1 VRRALR
7 IALGG
12 LLGLLLLTLLG
23 VALVLGS
30 SAGSR
35 WALARVPGLQVDDF
49 RGRLG
54 GEWRAGQLRWQ
65 QDDKRVEVHAP
76 WFAWSPGCLLRLTLC
91 IGRLQAERVV
101 LVVPAGADDS
111 AEPFSLP
118 TLKLPLTVQL
128 GEVRIGS
135 LQLNGAEQL
144 QGLQLAAHWRAD
156 GLRIDSLRL
165 QRGELALEL
174 QGTLQ
179 PSGNWPLRAEGKAML
194 PAPERQ
200 AWHLALQVDGEL
212 LRSLQLTAD
221 SSGYL
226 SGRLSGEVQ
235 PLAENLP
242 ARAHLTADGFKASG
256 ELPDTLR
263 LDRVELSA
271 AGDLAAGYRLSGSAE
286 LPGDGGPLAL
296 ALHGVV
302 TAEGA
307 EIAELSLSAAPAQR
321 LQLSGQLEW
330 REAFSLD
337 SRMDWQDFPWRR
349 LYPSAAEPPVLL
361 RTLTGELAYRGGHYL
376 GHFAAELEG
385 PAGAF
390 SLKSPLSGDL
400 QQLFLPELQLRAG
413 QGRADGQLSLGFAD
427 GLRWDANL
435 QLSDL
440 DPAYWRAELS
450 GQLGGPLRSR
460 GELKNQQL
468 SLSADIDLVGRLR
481 GQPAQFQA
489 QAAAA
494 GEQWTLSRLELRL
507 GDNRIHASGE
517 SNQRLGG
524 QLRLA
529 LPRLGQLWP
538 NLQGQ
543 LDGTLELAGTRQAP
557 QGRLDLQGQRLA
569 FADRRLQRLQL
580 DARLDSAQR
589 ARIEL
594 EAVGIALGET
604 ELGRLNASGQGDRRQ
619 QQLQVKLDG
628 PRLQTTLALAGN
640 LDQGVWRGR
649 LSRGEVRSGGQH
661 WRLQQPAK
669 LERLANGQL
678 NLGAHCWVSG
688 PASLCGEEQR
698 LLPEPR
704 LRLRLADFPLD
715 SLAQW
720 LPEDFTWQ
728 GRLDAEIRLDLPAGG
743 PNGQVLLDAGSGTWR
758 IREQGQ
764 WLDFAYDSLRLSSQL
779 RPQRIDTQLE
789 LRGAKLGQL
798 SLQARLD
805 PRPANKPLSGE
816 FRLSG
821 LDLALARPFVPM
833 VEHLAGQLDGD
844 GSLVG
849 SLLAPQVNGRVQL
862 RGGEISGG
870 QLPIGFEDLQLQA
883 LIAGESLQLSG
894 GWRSGEHGQGR
905 LAGELAWRTGLD
917 GQLRVRGSR
926 LPVSVEP
933 YAELE
938 VEPDLQLRIA
948 GEQLSLAGKVQVPR
962 GKIVIRELPPST
974 VQVSE
979 DALIVGR
986 DSPERQPTAIGMD
999 IAVEV
1004 GQDRLSFS
1012 GFGLNADLV
1021 GRVHIGDDL
1030 DTRGELNLNNGR
1042 FRAYGQR
1049 LVMRRARLLF
1059 AGPIDQ
1065 PFLDVEAIRRVDE
1078 VVAGLRLT
1086 GNAEQPKT
1094 EVFSE
1099 PAMSQQEALSY
1110 LVLGRPPGQGSGD
1123 NNLLAQAALALGLAG
1138 SAPLAGGLA
1147 QGLGIEDFQL
1157 DTEGSGSA
1165 TSVVASG
1172 SLSERLSLRYGVGV
1186 FEPANTVALRYEL
1199 SKKLYLEAAS
1209 GLASSLDLFY
1219 RRDF

>member
-1 VRRALR
+1 MRRALR

-12 LLGLLLLTLLG
+12 LLGLLLLTSLG
-23 VALVLGS
+23 LALVLGS

-35 WALARVPGLQVDDF
+35 WVLAQVPGLQVDGF
-49 RGRLG
+49 SGRLG

-91 IGRLQAERVV
+91 IERLQAERVV
-101 LVVPAGADDS
+101 LVVPAGAADS

-118 TLKLPLTVQL
+118 TLKLPLAVQL
-128 GEVRIGS
+128 GEVRIDS

-144 QGLQLAAHWRAD
+144 QGLQLAAQWRAD

-165 QRGELALEL
+165 RRGELALEL
-174 QGTLQ
+174 HGTLQ
-179 PSGNWPLRAEGKAML
+179 PSGNWPLRAVGKAML
-194 PAPERQ
+194 PAPEQQ

-212 LRSLQLTAD
+212 LRSLHLTAD

-307 EIAELSLSAAPAQR
+307 EIAELSLSATPAQR
-321 LQLSGQLEW
+321 LHLSGQLEW

-337 SRMDWQDFPWRR
+337 SRVDWQDFPWRR

-376 GHFAAELEG
+376 GHFAAELQG

-450 GQLGGPLRSR
+450 GHLGGPLRSR

-468 SLSADIDLVGRLR
+468 SLSADIDLAGRLR

-524 QLRLA
+524 QLRLR

-557 QGRLDLQGQRLA
+557 QGRLDLQGERLA

-594 EAVGIALGET
+594 EAAGIALGET

-628 PRLQTTLALAGN
+628 PRLQTTLALAGS
-640 LDQGVWRGR
+640 LDQGAWRGR

-743 PNGQVLLDAGSGTWR
+743 PNGQVVLDAGSGTWR

-948 GEQLSLAGKVQVPR
+948 GEQLSLAGKLQVPR

-974 VQVSE
+974 VQVSA

-986 DSPERQPTAIGMD
+986 DSPERQPAAIGMD

-1012 GFGLNADLV
+1012 GFGLNADLA

-1049 LVMRRARLLF
+1049 LLMRRARLLF

-1086 GNAEQPKT
+1086 GNAQQPKT